1 MWEKEVIMT
10 NREFF
15 TAIASNATLS
25 AELVKFA
32 KEAIVKLDKRN
43 ASRSSKPSKTA
54 VANEPIK
61 ASIVEYVTDH
71 ANALASD
78 IAVAC
83 EISTQKASALCVQ
96 MVKDNVL
103 TVCEVKVPK
112 KGKVKAY
119 SLAVVGAD
127 E

>member
-1 MWEKEVIMT
+1 MT

-15 TAIASNATLS
+15 TAIASNTTLS
-25 AELVKFA
+25 AELVEFA

-61 ASIVEYVTDH
+61 ASIVEYIMAH
-71 ANALASD
+71 ANAVASD
-78 IAVAC
+78 IAEAC
-83 EISTQKASALCVQ
+83 EISTQKASALCRQLVED
-96 MVKDNVL
+96 KTL

-119 SLAVVGAD
+119 SVAIVDKGAD

>member
-1 MWEKEVIMT
+1 MT

-15 TAIASNATLS
+15 TAIASNENLS

-32 KEAIVKLDKRN
+32 NEAIAKLDKRN

-54 VANEPIK
+54 IANEPIK
-61 ASIVEYVTDH
+61 ASIVEYVTAH

-119 SLAVVGAD
+119 SLAVAD
-127 E
+127 KGTDE

>member
-1 MWEKEVIMT
+1 MT

-54 VANEPIK
+54 IANEPIK
-61 ASIVEYVTDH
+61 ASIVEYVTAH

-119 SLAVVGAD
+119 SLAITDKGAD

>member
-1 MWEKEVIMT
+1 MT

-15 TAIASNATLS
+15 TAIASNENLS

-32 KEAIVKLDKRN
+32 TEAIAKLDKRN

-54 VANEPIK
+54 IANEPIK
-61 ASIVEYVTDH
+61 ASIVEYVTAH

-119 SLAVVGAD
+119 SLAITDKGAD

>member
-1 MWEKEVIMT
+1 MT

-15 TAIASNATLS
+15 TAIASNENLS

-54 VANEPIK
+54 IANEPIK
-61 ASIVEYVTDH
+61 ASIVEYVTAH

-103 TVCEVKVPK
+103 TDCVVKVPK

-119 SLAVVGAD
+119 NLAVADKGAD

>member
-1 MWEKEVIMT
+1 MT

-25 AELVKFA
+25 DELIEFA
-32 KEAIVKLDKRN
+32 TEAIAKLDKRN

-54 VANEPIK
+54 IANEPIK
-61 ASIVEYVTDH
+61 ASIVEYVTAH
-71 ANALASD
+71 ANALASE
-78 IAVAC
+78 IATAC

-96 MVKDNVL
+96 MVKENVL

-119 SLAVVGAD
+119 SLAVTDEGAD
-127 E
+127 D

>member
-1 MWEKEVIMT
+1 MT

-25 AELVKFA
+25 AELVEFA
-32 KEAIVKLDKRN
+32 TEAIAKLDKRN

-54 VANEPIK
+54 IANEPIK
-61 ASIVEYVTDH
+61 ASIIEYVTAH

-78 IAVAC
+78 IATAC
-83 EISTQKASALCVQ
+83 KISTQKASALCVQ

-119 SLAVVGAD
+119 SLAVAGEGAD
-127 E
+127 D

>member
-1 MWEKEVIMT
+1 MT

-15 TAIASNATLS
+15 TAIASNENLS

-32 KEAIVKLDKRN
+32 TEAIAKLDKRN

-61 ASIVEYVTDH
+61 ASIAEYVTAH

-119 SLAVVGAD
+119 SLAVVDKGAD

>member
-1 MWEKEVIMT
+1 MT

-25 AELVKFA
+25 SELVEFA
-32 KEAIVKLDKRN
+32 TQAIAKLDKRN

-54 VANEPIK
+54 IANEPIK
-61 ASIVEYVTDH
+61 ASIIEYVTAH
-71 ANALASD
+71 ANALASG
-78 IAVAC
+78 IAEAC

-119 SLAVVGAD
+119 SLAVAGEGAD

>member
-1 MWEKEVIMT
+1 MT

-15 TAIASNATLS
+15 TAIASNTALS
-25 AELVKFA
+25 DELVKFA
-32 KEAIVKLDKRN
+32 NEAIAKLDKRN

-54 VANEPIK
+54 IANEPIK
-61 ASIVEYVTDH
+61 ASIMEYVTAH

-96 MVKDNVL
+96 MVKDEVL

-119 SLAVVGAD
+119 SLAVVDKGAD

>member
-1 MWEKEVIMT
+1 MT

-32 KEAIVKLDKRN
+32 EEAIVKLDKRN

-54 VANEPIK
+54 IANEPIK

-119 SLAVVGAD
+119 SLAVPDKGAD

>member
-1 MWEKEVIMT
+1 MT

-25 AELVKFA
+25 AELVDFA
-32 KEAIVKLDKRN
+32 NDAIAKLDKRN

-54 VANEPIK
+54 LANEPIK
-61 ASIVEYVTDH
+61 AEILAFIEAHPSAV
-71 ANALASD
+71 ASD

-83 EISTQKASALCVQ
+83 DITTQKASALCVQ
-96 MVKDNVL
+96 MVKDGAL
-103 TVCEVKVPK
+103 TVVDIKVPK

-119 SLAVVGAD
+119 SLAEGDA

>member
-1 MWEKEVIMT
+1 MT

-32 KEAIVKLDKRN
+32 EEAIVKLDKRN
-43 ASRSSKPSKTA
+43 ASRSSKPSKMA
-54 VANEPIK
+54 IANEPIK

-96 MVKDNVL
+96 MVKDNIL

-119 SLAVVGAD
+119 SLAVADEGAD

>member
-1 MWEKEVIMT
+1 MT

-15 TAIASNATLS
+15 TAISTAPVADEIK
-25 AELVKFA
+25 AFA
-32 KEAIVKLDKRN
+32 LDAIAKLDARN
-43 ASRSSKPSKTA
+43 EKRSSKPSKTA
-54 VANEPIK
+54 IANEPIK
-61 ASIVEYVTDH
+61 ASIVEYVTAH
-71 ANALASD
+71 ANAPASD

-96 MVKDNVL
+96 MVKEGKL
-103 TVCEVKVPK
+103 TSTEVKVPK

-119 SLAVVGAD
+119 SLAVADKGAD

>member
-1 MWEKEVIMT
+1 MT

-15 TAIASNATLS
+15 TAIASNTTLS
-25 AELVKFA
+25 AELVEFA
-32 KEAIVKLDKRN
+32 TEAIAKLDKCN

-54 VANEPIK
+54 IANEPIK
-61 ASIVEYVTDH
+61 ASIVEYVTAH
-71 ANALASD
+71 AKSLASD

-96 MVKDNVL
+96 MVKDEIL
-103 TVCEVKVPK
+103 AVCEVKVPK

-119 SLAVVGAD
+119 SLAIADEGAD

>member
-1 MWEKEVIMT
+1 MT

-15 TAIASNATLS
+15 TAIASNTTLPV
-25 AELVKFA
+25 ELVEFA
-32 KEAIVKLDKRN
+32 TEAIAKLDKRN

-54 VANEPIK
+54 IANEPIK
-61 ASIVEYVTDH
+61 GSIIEYITTH

-103 TVCEVKVPK
+103 TVCDVKVPK

-119 SLAVVGAD
+119 SLAVAGEGAN

>member
-1 MWEKEVIMT
+1 MT

-15 TAIASNATLS
+15 NAIASNATLS
-25 AELVKFA
+25 AELVEFA
-32 KEAIVKLDKRN
+32 TEAIAKLDKRN

-54 VANEPIK
+54 IANEPIK
-61 ASIVEYVTDH
+61 ASITEYVTSH

-96 MVKDNVL
+96 MVKDEVL

-119 SLAVVGAD
+119 SLAVADEGTDEGAD

>member
-1 MWEKEVIMT
+1 MT

-15 TAIASNATLS
+15 TAIIESDVAQELKDYAT
-25 AELVKFA
+25 AQ
-32 KEAIVKLDKRN
+32 KEKLDKRN

-54 VANEPIK
+54 IANEPIK
-61 ASIVEYVTDH
+61 ASIVEYVTAH

-83 EISTQKASALCVQ
+83 EISTQKASALCIQ
-96 MVKDNVL
+96 MVKDEVL

-112 KGKVKAY
+112 KGKAKAY
-119 SLAVVGAD
+119 SLAVADEGAD

>member
-1 MWEKEVIMT
+1 MT

-15 TAIASNATLS
+15 TAIASNENLS

-32 KEAIVKLDKRN
+32 NEAIAKLDKRN

-54 VANEPIK
+54 IANEPIK
-61 ASIVEYVTDH
+61 ASIAEYVTAH

-78 IAVAC
+78 IAEAC

-96 MVKDNVL
+96 MVKDEVL

-119 SLAVVGAD
+119 SLAVAD
-127 E
+127 KGTDE